1 MNYNNEKPISNDNR
15 PMRDPFEDPPLA
27 NNSQNAAVI
36 FEERKFYR
44 DEVYKSFI
52 FQEDNLIDFWNR
64 VDYYGRIDKKGMPII
79 CNERYLKAITSVKG
93 DSNPLAM
100 NFVADAFDDFSTA
113 MNRLRQTSPGTVSE
127 ESLLFP
133 VEAVSGWTSPREGY
147 ANWMSNYF
155 DVYANTYLKIRQEES
170 NRITS
175 FAGFV
180 DSLFNFIQDNLADI
194 PIAFSS
200 YVLSRWSP
208 ITTNGLVIDVY
219 EGNSSDDK
227 SKFESFLT
235 DPNYEIYRRLAREH
249 GFLVDKNIPWR
260 LVANLNHPH
269 MLKKQKLNG
278 FFGDKNNLDQIFKL
292 GYTNPHRE
300 DIELLRIHF
309 GGFYRALIESFPEVV
324 SYKETICNG
333 KRTVKTIKTK
343 REPLK
348 DAFYANGQ
356 LNKNSSYIRE
366 YGDLFWL
373 RAYLYFK
380 LYEVTSGEITLKEVD
395 SRMSRYYDIYRVRG
409 FTKVVDEINTMT
421 FFRTTLRG
429 IRQKTN
435 ENPYGES

>member
-27 NNSQNAAVI
+27 NNFQNAAVI

-175 FAGFV
+175 FAG
-180 DSLFNFIQDNLADI
+180 L
-194 PIAFSS
+194 
-200 YVLSRWSP
+200 
-208 ITTNGLVIDVY
+208 
-219 EGNSSDDK
+219 
-227 SKFESFLT
+227 
-235 DPNYEIYRRLAREH
+235 
-249 GFLVDKNIPWR
+249 
-260 LVANLNHPH
+260 
-269 MLKKQKLNG
+269 
-278 FFGDKNNLDQIFKL
+278 
-292 GYTNPHRE
+292 
-300 DIELLRIHF
+300 
-309 GGFYRALIESFPEVV
+309 
-324 SYKETICNG
+324 C
-333 KRTVKTIKTK
+333 
-343 REPLK
+343 
-348 DAFYANGQ
+348 
-356 LNKNSSYIRE
+356 
-366 YGDLFWL
+366 
-373 RAYLYFK
+373 
-380 LYEVTSGEITLKEVD
+380 
-395 SRMSRYYDIYRVRG
+395 
-409 FTKVVDEINTMT
+409 
-421 FFRTTLRG
+421 
-429 IRQKTN
+429 
-435 ENPYGES
+435 

>member
-1 MNYNNEKPISNDNR
+1 MKATVLMIKAS
-15 PMRDPFEDPPLA
+15 
-27 NNSQNAAVI
+27 
-36 FEERKFYR
+36 
-44 DEVYKSFI
+44 
-52 FQEDNLIDFWNR
+52 
-64 VDYYGRIDKKGMPII
+64 
-79 CNERYLKAITSVKG
+79 LKV
-93 DSNPLAM
+93 
-100 NFVADAFDDFSTA
+100 
-113 MNRLRQTSPGTVSE
+113 
-127 ESLLFP
+127 
-133 VEAVSGWTSPREGY
+133 
-147 ANWMSNYF
+147 
-155 DVYANTYLKIRQEES
+155 
-170 NRITS
+170 
-175 FAGFV
+175 
-180 DSLFNFIQDNLADI
+180 
-194 PIAFSS
+194 
-200 YVLSRWSP
+200 
-208 ITTNGLVIDVY
+208 
-219 EGNSSDDK
+219 
-227 SKFESFLT
+227 FLT

-260 LVANLNHPH
+260 LVANLNHPY